1 MSESTPNPATSEA
14 TAAPTDPEGLDA
26 AELAFSKQGQQPTQA
41 ADPGTEPEDEAES
54 LEADEADPD
63 ADEPT
68 EELVQVEFE
77 GKQYELP
84 PELQKA
90 LLRQSDYSRKMN
102 EVTSQEKAYTER
114 LKAVE
119 TITEGAEKYAEALAS
134 VRMVEA
140 QLKQYE
146 AINWDQV
153 EQADPQNAARLAV
166 QQLRLQRQYQAAQD
180 AAKTI
185 GDQVQSEKGQLFQ
198 AARADMVKAL
208 EKNLKG
214 WGDGQEMGLKLT
226 EYAVKTGMKLATL
239 ENLTD
244 PAVVM
249 ALDKARRY
257 DELQASK
264 TAIKAKA
271 QGAPNVVKPG
281 APRGKPNAAAET
293 LARLRKSNS
302 VDDAAAAFLARGR

>member
-1 MSESTPNPATSEA
+1 MSESNPNPATSEA
-14 TAAPTDPEGLDA
+14 MADQTDPEGLDA
-26 AELAFSKQGQQPTQA
+26 AELAFSKGQQTTQA
-41 ADPGTEPEDEAES
+41 ADPGAEPEDKSDNTEADAADP
-54 LEADEADPD
+54 EADEATD
-63 ADEPT
+63 
-68 EELVQVEFE
+68 ELVQVEFE

-102 EVTSQEKAYTER
+102 EVSSQEKTYAER

-119 TITEGAEKYAEALAS
+119 TITEGAEEYAGALAS

-140 QLKQYE
+140 QLKQFE
-146 AINWDQV
+146 AIDWDQI
-153 EQADPQNAARLAV
+153 EQSDPQNAARLAV

-180 AAKTI
+180 AARTI
-185 GDQVQSEKGQLFQ
+185 GQKVQADKGQLFQ
-198 AARADMVKAL
+198 AARSDMVKAL

-214 WGDGQEMGLKLT
+214 WGDGQAMGVALT
-226 EYAVKTGMKLATL
+226 EYATKNGMKTATL

-244 PAVVM
+244 PAMVI

-264 TAIKAKA
+264 TAIRAKA
-271 QGAPNVVKPG
+271 QGAPQVVKPG
-281 APRGKPNAAAET
+281 APRGKPNAAAES
-293 LARLRKSNS
+293 LAKLRKSNS

>member
-41 ADPGTEPEDEAES
+41 ADPGTEPEDESDSTEADAADP
-54 LEADEADPD
+54 EADEATDD
-63 ADEPT
+63 
-68 EELVQVEFE
+68 LVQVEFE

-208 EKNLKG
+208 EKNG
-214 WGDGQEMGLKLT
+214 
-226 EYAVKTGMKLATL
+226 VKYSDIEPVFLA
-239 ENLTD
+239 
-244 PAVVM
+244 PA
-249 ALDKARRY
+249 DAR
-257 DELQASK
+257 
-264 TAIKAKA
+264 
-271 QGAPNVVKPG
+271 
-281 APRGKPNAAAET
+281 
-293 LARLRKSNS
+293 
-302 VDDAAAAFLARGR
+302 AAFLRDVAEHDAADFVLFEIERHANQRLAFAEGGFEVLALAGDEHDHLTHHHIVETVYFGDTV